1 MSVEQDSISMAAWSH
16 FNAEDRYRQDEVAK
30 ILRASFEAVWDGTY
44 DHVASKIV
52 IALRSQELVAQA
64 CRDGYRDGRRERDA
78 QAQPPP
84 PEFRFAEA
92 FQSLTMRCLGYDA
105 EIKALMRDVRA
116 LQDRV
121 HEHEEF
127 PELEPK

>member
-1 MSVEQDSISMAAWSH
+1 MRDAETLAIAAS
-16 FNAEDRYRQDEVAK
+16 FGPEDRYRQDEVAK
-30 ILRASFEAVWDGTY
+30 ILRAANFEVVWDGTF
-44 DHVASKIV
+44 DHVAKQIV
-52 IALRSQELVAQA
+52 IALRSLDVTAQA
-64 CRDGYRDGRRERDA
+64 FRDGYRDGQKEREEPPP
-78 QAQPPP
+78 PPP

-116 LQDRV
+116 LQDRMS
-121 HEHEEF
+121 EHEEF